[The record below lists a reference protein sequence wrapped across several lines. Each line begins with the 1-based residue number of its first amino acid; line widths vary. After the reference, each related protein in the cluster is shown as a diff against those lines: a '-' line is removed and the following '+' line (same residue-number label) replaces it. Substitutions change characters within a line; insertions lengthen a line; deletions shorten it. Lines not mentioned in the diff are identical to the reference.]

1 MLPPSP
7 DLMPR
12 ARAERMLV
20 ARVIIAVG
28 LALLLV
34 VGAWSTSRGSADVH
48 ATLCLASGVSE
59 SPGAA
64 SVADGQE
71 ATTTIDVLSS
81 SVGICVLAVLGG
93 VALVLVFRRL
103 IAHRTRPLGTR
114 DLGRSSP
121 RRAGPLVIVPAL
133 TLTQLSISRT

>member
-1 MLPPSP
+1 MLPSSP
-7 DLMPR
+7 DPMPR
-12 ARAERMLV
+12 ARAERMLI

-59 SPGAA
+59 STAA
-64 SVADGQE
+64 APAAADLEG
-71 ATTTIDVLSS
+71 ATTVDVLSS
-81 SVGICVLAVLGG
+81 GVGICLLAVLGG
-93 VALVLVFRRL
+93 VALVLLFRRL
-103 IAHRTRPLGTR
+103 AGRGSRPLGNRAPRTV
-114 DLGRSSP
+114 SP
-121 RRAGPLVIVPAL
+121 SRAGPRIIVPAL

>member
-59 SPGAA
+59 SQGAA
-64 SVADGQE
+64 PVADGQE
-71 ATTTIDVLSS
+71 ATTTRYVSTK
-81 SVGICVLAVLGG
+81 A
-93 VALVLVFRRL
+93 
-103 IAHRTRPLGTR
+103 
-114 DLGRSSP
+114 
-121 RRAGPLVIVPAL
+121 
-133 TLTQLSISRT
+133 

>member
-1 MLPPSP
+1 MLPPSLDP
-7 DLMPR
+7 SPR
-12 ARAERMLV
+12 AGAERLLI

-59 SPGAA
+59 SASAA
-64 SVADGQE
+64 PSAADVEGS
-71 ATTTIDVLSS
+71 ATSDVLSS
-81 SVGICVLAVLGG
+81 GVGICLLAVLGS
-93 VALVLVFRRL
+93 VAFILLYRRL
-103 IAHRTRPLGTR
+103 TGRAIRTLGVR
-114 DLGRSSP
+114 SP
-121 RRAGPLVIVPAL
+121 RAAAPSRAGPGVLVSAL